1 MADNLFDQVK
11 FGLGLF
17 TFAYA
22 VWSIWGGRVGIG
34 KPPWPGDY
42 IPQLGGGADAEAPAE
57 GEMADSMIGLY
68 WGRPW
73 RDTALPWEGTDF
85 GENDPRNRLTVA

>member
-42 IPQLGGGADAEAPAE
+42 IPQLGGAPAEDAPADAE
-57 GEMADSMIGLY
+57 SMLAGGY
-68 WGRPW
+68 YYGRPI
-73 RDTALPWEGTDF
+73 RDAGLPWEGTEF